1 MRIIFC
7 IIFSLSLLTVQAVSA
22 QNIDSMQHIVNTTRD
37 NNIKVRTL
45 LEISDYWSYRDTAKG
60 FLYLEEANKIINDD
74 YLKGIYYFY
83 KGQNL
88 FDIKPEEAKSAYMD
102 ADKYLLKYN
111 TPEAY
116 YFRTRAWHNY
126 GVLEQGS
133 GNEKVFLDI
142 LMGTSVP
149 LAQKSGDNRLLAA
162 QYADIGVVLYNQKE
176 YEKAI
181 SYYTRALNAVKKE
194 SEQDFKTIN
203 KLIEIYG
210 NLAEVYVFN
219 LDTLKAK
226 NTLDTLE
233 TYVKN
238 HPSSPFTPVFYYAKG
253 KYYQLLEQYANSLE
267 ILNQGLAVS
276 EKFLNIHD
284 INRMHYEKAYC
295 LKRLERY
302 EEAKELYY
310 ITYKNAVQLK
320 SMKNAVIHL
329 KELAEIENLLGN
341 YDSAYYY
348 SKKAFMLSDS
358 LNREQLTIEVASMEA
373 RFNAA
378 EKENQLINLRNKSR
392 MQRVLMGSGIILL
405 LLLLIFFSYAM
416 RQRRKRSEQ
425 QFKMLEQEKELEV
438 SRALMDGEEQE
449 RMRLARDLHDGIG
462 GTITGIKLK
471 LESSAEQT
479 NNAELFKTVSQLEG
493 AVHELRRT
501 AKNLMPETLTKFGL
515 EEALKDYCETMQTDK
530 TSISFYS
537 SNLSAITDKNKQLV
551 IYRIIQELIN
561 NAVKH
566 AEATEIF
573 LQCTLQ
579 DNLLLISIEDNGK
592 GFNLKDVKRNMGLN
606 NIEMRVNYL
615 EGKINIDSQPGKG
628 TSVNIE
634 CKI

>member
-1 MRIIFC
+1 MRTIFC
-7 IIFSLSLLTVQAVSA
+7 IIISLFLISAHSISA
-22 QNIDSMQHIVNTTRD
+22 QNIDSMQHIVNTTKD
-37 NNIKVRTL
+37 NNVKVRTL
-45 LEISDYWSYRDTAKG
+45 LEISDYWSYRDTTKG
-60 FLYLEEANKIINDD
+60 FFYLQEANKYIHDD
-74 YLKGIYYFY
+74 YLRGVYYFY

-88 FDIKPEEAKSAYMD
+88 FDIRAEESKKAYME
-102 ADKYLLKYN
+102 ADRYLLKYN
-111 TPEAY
+111 IPEAY

-126 GVLEQGS
+126 GALEQTL

-142 LMGTSVP
+142 LMGTTVP
-149 LAQKSGDNRLLAA
+149 LAQKSGDNRLLAT
-162 QYADIGVVLYNQKE
+162 QYGDIGVVLYNQKE
-176 YEKAI
+176 YQKAI
-181 SYYTRALNAVKKE
+181 SYYSRALQIVKNE
-194 SEQDFKTIN
+194 SKQDFKIIN

-210 NLAEVYVFN
+210 NMAEVYVFSF
-219 LDTLKAK
+219 DTVNAK

-233 TYVKN
+233 GYVKN
-238 HPSSPFTPVFYYAKG
+238 YPSSPFSPIFYYAKG
-253 KYYQLLEQYANSLE
+253 KYYQLLEQYANSLN
-267 ILNQGLAVS
+267 ILNQGILVA
-276 EKFLNIHD
+276 EKYLNIPD
-284 INRMHYEKAYC
+284 LNRLYYEKAYC

-302 EEAKELYY
+302 EEAKELYS
-310 ITYKNAVQLK
+310 ITYKNAIQLR

-348 SKKAFMLSDS
+348 SKKAFTLSDS
-358 LNREQLTIEVASMEA
+358 LNREQLTLEVASMEA
-373 RFNAA
+373 RFNTA
-378 EKENQLINLRNKSR
+378 EKENQLITLQNKSR
-392 MQRVLMGSGIILL
+392 MQRTIMGSGIVLL
-405 LLLLIFFSYAM
+405 SVVLFFFSYAM

-515 EEALKDYCETMQTDK
+515 EEAVKDYCETMQTDK

-537 SNLSAITDKNKQLV
+537 NNLSSVTDKNKQLV
-551 IYRIIQELIN
+551 IYRIVQELIN

-592 GFNLKDVKRNMGLN
+592 GFNPADVKRNMGLN

-628 TSVNIE
+628 TYINIE

>member
-1 MRIIFC
+1 
-7 IIFSLSLLTVQAVSA
+7 
-22 QNIDSMQHIVNTTRD
+22 
-37 NNIKVRTL
+37 
-45 LEISDYWSYRDTAKG
+45 
-60 FLYLEEANKIINDD
+60 
-74 YLKGIYYFY
+74 
-83 KGQNL
+83 
-88 FDIKPEEAKSAYMD
+88 
-102 ADKYLLKYN
+102 
-111 TPEAY
+111 
-116 YFRTRAWHNY
+116 
-126 GVLEQGS
+126 
-133 GNEKVFLDI
+133 
-142 LMGTSVP
+142 
-149 LAQKSGDNRLLAA
+149 
-162 QYADIGVVLYNQKE
+162 
-176 YEKAI
+176 
-181 SYYTRALNAVKKE
+181 
-194 SEQDFKTIN
+194 
-203 KLIEIYG
+203 
-210 NLAEVYVFN
+210 
-219 LDTLKAK
+219 
-226 NTLDTLE
+226 
-233 TYVKN
+233 
-238 HPSSPFTPVFYYAKG
+238 
-253 KYYQLLEQYANSLE
+253 
-267 ILNQGLAVS
+267 
-276 EKFLNIHD
+276 
-284 INRMHYEKAYC
+284 
-295 LKRLERY
+295 
-302 EEAKELYY
+302 
-310 ITYKNAVQLK
+310 
-320 SMKNAVIHL
+320 MKNAVIHL
-329 KELAEIENLLGN
+329 KELAEIESLLGN

-348 SKKAFMLSDS
+348 SKRAFTLSDS

-378 EKENQLINLRNKSR
+378 EKENQLTNLRNKSR